1 MITADCSPSL
11 DYKLGHWDDEAGS
24 GISFHCVPCYS
35 ILAAARWK
43 LWRKKHRLLETA
55 PEKELDTG
63 PEKEDDAPPK
73 GVMADE
79 DPPNGV
85 RVWLKF
91 TPPEPVAEEGC

>member
-1 MITADCSPSL
+1 METITS
-11 DYKLGHWDDEAGS
+11 
-24 GISFHCVPCYS
+24 ISRYLT
-35 ILAAARWK
+35 I
-43 LWRKKHRLLETA
+43 KHDSLETA

-85 RVWLKF
+85 SVWLKF
-91 TPPEPVAEEGC
+91 TAPEPDEEEGG

>member
-1 MITADCSPSL
+1 MFPVIRSSPQE
-11 DYKLGHWDDEAGS
+11 DGNVGVE
-24 GISFHCVPCYS
+24 
-35 ILAAARWK
+35 
-43 LWRKKHRLLETA
+43 KKHGLLETA

-63 PEKEDDAPPK
+63 PEKEDEAPPK